1 MVNPYRSLLPSTVGF
16 GKLMSTLEEF
26 DSLLASGFDKP
37 SSYPPYNIYDTDKS
51 TTNIEVAVA
60 GFKKTDLEITYE
72 NNWLKVVGVKSQT
85 DTTERT
91 YSYHGL
97 AKRDFTF
104 RVKLAENVE
113 IESAVC
119 EDGILLITLKSIVPE
134 EKKPKKI
141 LIN

>member
-16 GKLMSTLEEF
+16 GKLLSTLEEF
-26 DSLLASGFDKP
+26 DSLIASGFDKP

-51 TTNIEVAVA
+51 TTIIEVAVA
-60 GFKKTDLEITYE
+60 GFKKTDLDITFE

-85 DTTERT
+85 EIEK
-91 YSYHGL
+91 SYTHHGL

-104 RVKLAENVE
+104 RVKIADNVE